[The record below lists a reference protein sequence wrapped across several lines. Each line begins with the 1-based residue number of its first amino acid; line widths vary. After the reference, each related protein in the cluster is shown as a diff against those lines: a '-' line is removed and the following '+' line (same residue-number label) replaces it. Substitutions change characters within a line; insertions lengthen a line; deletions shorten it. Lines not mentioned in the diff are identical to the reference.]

1 MAKVVV
7 TSLKSK
13 NFSEDD
19 LREAI
24 KRTVSRLDFDFKKGI
39 RNVAIKPNLCYY
51 WDCSTGETTDPRV
64 VEAIIDYV
72 RSEIGHDT
80 NISVV
85 EADASAMKTKYS
97 FDALGYTELKRKKN
111 VDLINLCQGEI
122 SNFVIKVK
130 DKELTLPINSIL
142 LKADLVIN
150 VPKLKVHNVAGV
162 TCAFKNMFGSIAK
175 PRKYSYHNVLP
186 YAIVAV
192 NKKVR
197 SDITI
202 VDGIVARGKY
212 PKKLGVIIAS
222 DDPLANDFTVSKI
235 MGFNPRS
242 VEHLALAENEGL
254 WQTKNIG
261 IIEDNVKMSEIK
273 ASFPSYNH
281 FMHRL
286 SWNLQLKML
295 RLYCRVSKD
304 VVVPVLDD

>member
-1 MAKVVV
+1 MAKVVL

-13 NFSEDD
+13 NFSDED
-19 LREAI
+19 LRE
-24 KRTVSRLDFDFKKGI
+24 TVGRAFSRLDFDFKSEI

-51 WDCSTGETTDPRV
+51 WDFSTGETTDPRV
-64 VEAIIDYV
+64 VGAIIDQV
-72 RSEIGHDT
+72 RSEIGDDV

-97 FDALGYTELKRKKN
+97 FDALGYSELMRKKE
-111 VDLINLCQGEI
+111 VDLVNLCQGEI
-122 SNFVIKVK
+122 SDFAIKVR

-142 LKADLVIN
+142 LNADLVIN
-150 VPKLKVHNVAGV
+150 VPKLKTHNVVGM

-175 PRKYSYHNVLP
+175 ARKYSYHNVLP

-197 SDITI
+197 SHITV
-202 VDGIVARGKY
+202 VDGIVAKGRY
-212 PKKLGVIIAS
+212 PKKMGVIMAS
-222 DDPLANDFTVSKI
+222 DDPLANDFTVARI
-235 MGFNPRS
+235 MGFSPGR

-254 WQTKNIG
+254 WQTKNIDV
-261 IIEDNVKMSEIK
+261 IEDNVKMSEIK
-273 ASFPSYNH
+273 AGFPSYNH

-286 SWNLQLKML
+286 SWNLQIRML
-295 RLYCRVSKD
+295 RLYCRVAKD

>member
-1 MAKVVV
+1 MPKVVL

-13 NFSEDD
+13 SFSDED
-19 LREAI
+19 LRNTIRRAF
-24 KRTVSRLDFDFKKGI
+24 SSLDFGFKSEI
-39 RNVAIKPNLCYY
+39 QNVTIKPNLCYY

-64 VEAIIDYV
+64 VAAIIDHI
-72 RSEIGHDT
+72 RSEVGDKVK
-80 NISVV
+80 ISVV

-97 FDALGYTELKRKKN
+97 FDALGYSELKRKKE
-111 VDLINLCQGEI
+111 VDLVNLCQGEI
-122 SNFVIKVK
+122 SDFSVKVG
-130 DKELTLPINSIL
+130 DKELTLPLNLIL

-150 VPKLKVHNVAGV
+150 VPKLKTHNLTGV

-202 VDGIVARGKY
+202 VDGIIAKGRY

-222 DDPLANDFTVSKI
+222 NDPLANDFTASRI
-235 MGFNPRS
+235 MGFNPGS
-242 VEHLALAENEGL
+242 MEHLALAENEGL
-254 WQTKNIG
+254 WQTKNIDV
-261 IIEDNVKMSEIK
+261 IEDNVKMSEIK

-286 SWNLQLKML
+286 SWNLQLRML
-295 RLYCRVSKD
+295 RLYCRVAKD
-304 VVVPVLDD
+304 VVVPVLGD